1 MIKIVITG
9 EKGGT
14 GKSTITALLID
25 YLNHLGKKTNL
36 LDTDPLQISQAWK
49 NNCQEEGRIV
59 SASVGY
65 EYQVIDTAGTSGSS
79 LAYIQSAD
87 LILVPFIPHYADI
100 LVITPWFTTL
110 KKEIQQKVYFLPN
123 RYQKT
128 KEQQEG
134 LKQIHETI
142 IEESA
147 GHLLPHLSHRP
158 ALYGVVL
165 NGNKEN
171 FFDLHSKNEVKSIF
185 QQLLKSLENKIKLNH
200 A

>member
-1 MIKIVITG
+1 MTIKKIVITG

-14 GKSTITALLID
+14 GKSTVAALLME
-25 YLNHLGKKTNL
+25 YLNYLSKKVNL
-36 LDTDPLQISQAWK
+36 LDTDPLQISQTWS
-49 NNCQEEGRIV
+49 NNCQEEGRVV
-59 SASVGY
+59 SASMGY
-65 EYQVIDTAGTSGSS
+65 EYRIIDTAGTSGSS

-110 KKEIQQKVYFLPN
+110 KKEIQQKVHFLPN

-142 IEESA
+142 TEESA
-147 GHLLPHLSHRP
+147 GNILPHLSHRP
-158 ALYGVVL
+158 ALYGVAL
-165 NGNKEN
+165 NGNKNN
-171 FFDLHSKNEVKSIF
+171 FFNLHPKNEVKPIF
-185 QQLLKSLENKIKLNH
+185 QQLLKSLENKSNH